1 MSIRARRDALRKSSI
16 GIDSIRKSVTNL
28 SEGLLSIGRQ
38 SSELLKQTRKTNIFK
53 SKLIRQD
60 AEFFKRRRENVLRR
74 QREDEL
80 EASSVSGVTKRKGNV
95 ISRSTKGFLGRI
107 LDFVGT
113 LIIGW
118 ALLNLPKIIKA
129 FEKLFKLI
137 RRVVGVFTGFLDGM
151 SNFFESIST
160 GVDDFLSQFKRFD
173 FSADDKNIRETIDE
187 SEATVTKLNKDF
199 IESVNDFA
207 RDKDIASAG
216 QVAKDIGVADGVGDF
231 DADDDFTPEQENE
244 LTNSIEGSEN
254 ENLIAADFGIE
265 GRVRGGRVK
274 ADMPVMVGE
283 NPDGTINDTTEILVP
298 DQSGTIIPSDQLVLQ
313 DNEEVVADSV
323 GDASN
328 IEGVG
333 SEETPLSVTPDKPSG
348 SGSSTSAAAPP
359 ISSLDSDYDQGETK
373 NKPASKNIVTQKIE
387 KSIVPIKT
395 EVNNN
400 KLKGK
405 RKPRTTLILSG
416 QNNSSIAQIPSVP
429 QKSTVKVISGHNSKQ
444 TLLDFQSVLL
454 K

>member
-1 MSIRARRDALRKSSI
+1 MSIRARRDSLRKSSI

-38 SSELLKQTRKTNIFK
+38 SSELLKQTRKTNLFK

-80 EASSVSGVTKRKGNV
+80 EASSVSGVTKRQGNV

-137 RRVVGVFTGFLDGM
+137 TRVVGVFTGFIEGM

-160 GVDDFLSQFKRFD
+160 GVDNFLSQFKRFD
-173 FSADDKNIRETIDE
+173 FREDDKQIRETIDE

-216 QVAKDIGVADGVGDF
+216 EVAKKIGVTEGVGDF
-231 DADDDFTPEQENE
+231 DPEEEDFTPEQENE
-244 LTNSIEGSEN
+244 VLNSIEGSEN
-254 ENLIAADFGIE
+254 ENLAPVDFAPEIE
-265 GRVRGGRVK
+265 GRAEGGEVSGQT
-274 ADMPVMVGE
+274 PYIVGE
-283 NPDGTINDTTEILVP
+283 EGPELFVPTGGGEIVP
-298 DQSGTIIPSDQLVLQ
+298 NDQLVLQ
-313 DNEEVVADSV
+313 DNEEAVADSI

-333 SEETPLSVTPDKPSG
+333 SEETPLSVTPEKPSN
-348 SGSSTSAAAPP
+348 SRTATTAAAPP
-359 ISSLDSDYDQGETK
+359 MSSFDSDYEQSNVE
-373 NKPASKNIVTQKIE
+373 NKPVSQKVEPQKLE
-387 KSIVPIKT
+387 KSIIPIKR
-395 EVNNN
+395 EVN

-405 RKPRTTLILSG
+405 RKPRTTLIISG
-416 QNNSSIAQIPSVP
+416 QNDMPNTQIRNIP
-429 QKSTVKVISGHNSKQ
+429 QKSSVKVISGHNSKQ
-444 TLLDFQSVLL
+444 TLLDFQSVIL

>member
-80 EASSVSGVTKRKGNV
+80 EASSISGVTKRKGNV

-107 LDFVGT
+107 LDFVGI

-118 ALLNLPKIIKA
+118 GLLNLPKIIKA

-137 RRVVGVFTGFLDGM
+137 NRVVGVFTGFLDGM

-160 GVDDFLSQFKRFD
+160 GVDDFLAQFKRFD
-173 FSADDKNIRETIDE
+173 FRADDKNIRETIDE
-187 SEATVTKLNKDF
+187 SEANVTKLNKDF

-216 QVAKDIGVADGVGDF
+216 QVAKDIGVADSVGDF

-244 LTNSIEGSEN
+244 VLNSIEGSEN
-254 ENLIAADFGIE
+254 ENLAFVDFAPEIE
-265 GRVRGGRVK
+265 GRAEGGEVSGQT
-274 ADMPVMVGE
+274 PYIVGE
-283 NPDGTINDTTEILVP
+283 EGPELFVPTGGGEIVP
-298 DQSGTIIPSDQLVLQ
+298 NDQLVLQ
-313 DNEEVVADSV
+313 DNEESVADSI

-333 SEETPLSVTPDKPSG
+333 SEETPLSVTPEKPSD
-348 SGSSTSAAAPP
+348 SRTATTAAAPP
-359 ISSLDSDYDQGETK
+359 MSSFDSDYEQKNVE
-373 NKPASKNIVTQKIE
+373 NKPVSQKVEPQKLE
-387 KSIVPIKT
+387 KSITPIKR
-395 EVNNN
+395 EVN

-405 RKPRTTLILSG
+405 RKPRTTLIISG
-416 QNNSSIAQIPSVP
+416 QNDMPNTQIRNIP
-429 QKSTVKVISGHNSKQ
+429 QKSSVKVVSGHNSKQ
-444 TLLDFQSVLL
+444 TLLDFQSVIL